1 MRHSWALAFLAA
13 ASAFATTPAREDVG
27 RASSRNFIVAVT
39 RHDKTAPALALQML
53 RQAERF
59 REEIALQWL
68 GGPLPEGQGRVVIN
82 LRVSHDRDEGLTWA
96 CDSQDRLCHTIYLVT
111 SPQRALGSTLK
122 HEIAHAVLATHFS
135 HPHRLPSWLEEA
147 IASDYDDASRKST
160 RQRILLQRLRSADA
174 PSMVELLNAH
184 AFAAEDGRGYAFS
197 CALAEFLLDQGSSRQ
212 LLQFGSSG
220 ERYGWDVAVR
230 QCYKCQNLAELDRAW
245 RQWLQT
251 EFCLP

>member
-1 MRHSWALAFLAA
+1 M
-13 ASAFATTPAREDVG
+13 DG
-27 RASSRNFIVAVT
+27 RST
-39 RHDKTAPALALQML
+39 RHRTVKEDRYEHCALVCGQLGPGISSGGERLRHHSRAGRCRTSQQQELHRRRHAPRQDRPCELALQML

-160 RQRILLQRLRSADA
+160 RQRILLQRLRSAECA
-174 PSMVELLNAH
+174 SMVELL
-184 AFAAEDGRGYAFS
+184 
-197 CALAEFLLDQGSSRQ
+197 
-212 LLQFGSSG
+212 
-220 ERYGWDVAVR
+220 
-230 QCYKCQNLAELDRAW
+230 
-245 RQWLQT
+245 
-251 EFCLP
+251 